1 MLAYGRARRAVSQKL
16 YREKITSRIPKVPH
30 VYLRLKWYEYGLQ
43 FYRGVG
49 GGGVL
54 LAIPFGGAPHGSPNP
69 DTISDQK
76 MSFFPPIFRPVV

>member
-1 MLAYGRARRAVSQKL
+1 MLAYGRARRAVSQKR

-43 FYRGVG
+43 FYRG
-49 GGGVL
+49 GGVL
-54 LAIPFGGAPHGSPNP
+54 LAIPGGGAPHGSPNP

>member
-1 MLAYGRARRAVSQKL
+1 MCIFDSNG
-16 YREKITSRIPKVPH
+16 TSMGYSLI
-30 VYLRLKWYEYGLQ
+30 G
-43 FYRGVG
+43 G

-54 LAIPFGGAPHGSPNP
+54 LAIPGGGAPHGSPNP

>member
-1 MLAYGRARRAVSQKL
+1 MCIFDSNG
-16 YREKITSRIPKVPH
+16 TSMGYSFV
-30 VYLRLKWYEYGLQ
+30 
-43 FYRGVG
+43 

-54 LAIPFGGAPHGSPNP
+54 LAIPGGGAPHGSPNP